1 MYVKE
6 YRETKYL
13 KMELESV
20 KKFTTKIKSAYLLEA
35 WKLLQEETTS
45 GK

>member
-6 YRETKYL
+6 YREEKKL
-13 KMELESV
+13 QFV
-20 KKFTTKIKSAYLLEA
+20 KKFTTKIKSAHLLEA
-35 WKLLQEETTS
+35 WKLLQEETAS